1 MLDENVAL
9 TNGKNTSSAAVPTD
23 EELWGILEDESVEG
37 SPDTL
42 NHSQSNSGTL
52 PVGSMT
58 EQSIGADEEGD
69 FSEFEEDSEPD
80 SFRTRVSFASN
91 PVARLGLAAG
101 GVLVLVVA
109 VGAVVGGLQSSTT
122 PPVAQVT
129 PPPTPSPFA
138 SPMVPGSE
146 GSTKEQL
153 AFQEQKERMKNQKL
167 PPPVMKKTT
176 VAKQITP
183 TPTISP
189 SPTPIPESTPPPPVP
204 IPPPPAPIP
213 PATQPSPPIAVTTI
227 PIDPNK
233 EWADLAQAGTYGSFP
248 ATVLASSSNTPLLS
262 PPIVSSP
269 PLRPPD
275 TLASSSLPSSTLGLP
290 SLSTYA
296 SSHSGSKKLRIGST
310 ATATLINPIA
320 WSPDGKDA
328 AFGNSSKFIVR
339 LEEPLKGADGEVVI
353 PSGAELVVAVR
364 SLDPKTGLA
373 DLTALQVIINNQE
386 YAPPAGSITVRGE
399 SGRPLMADKLQDK
412 GREIAAGDMSLILFG
427 ALSKVG
433 EVMNQPSSA
442 TSVATGTT
450 TVSSVS
456 NSPNILGSALQG
468 GFSVLAQQQQQRNQ
482 QWISEITSRPDVRFI
497 PSGRRLQ
504 IFVNQ
509 SITL

>member
-9 TNGKNTSSAAVPTD
+9 TNGKNNSSSAVPTD
-23 EELWGILEDESVEG
+23 DELWGILEDESDEG
-37 SPDTL
+37 SSDTL
-42 NHSQSNSGTL
+42 NNSQSNSGTL
-52 PVGSMT
+52 PVGSMM
-58 EQSIGADEEGD
+58 EQSIGDEEGD
-69 FSEFEEDSEPD
+69 FSEFEEDSEPN
-80 SFRTRVSFASN
+80 SFRTQVSFASN

-122 PPVAQVT
+122 PPVTQVT
-129 PPPTPSPFA
+129 PSPTPSPFA

-167 PPPVMKKTT
+167 PTPVMKKVT

-183 TPTISP
+183 TSTISP
-189 SPTPIPESTPPPPVP
+189 SPAPIPESMPPPPVP
-204 IPPPPAPIP
+204 IAPPPAPIP
-213 PATQPSPPIAVTTI
+213 ATQPLPPIAVATL

-233 EWADLAQAGTYGSFP
+233 EWADLAQAGTYGSVP
-248 ATVLASSSNTPLLS
+248 ATILASSSNMPL
-262 PPIVSSP
+262 PPIASSP
-269 PLRPPD
+269 LLRPPD
-275 TLASSSLPSSTLGLP
+275 TFAPSSLPSSTLGLP

-296 SSHSGSKKLRIGST
+296 SSKKLRIGST

-320 WSPDGKDA
+320 WLPDGKDA

-339 LEEPLKGADGEVVI
+339 LDEPLKGVEGDVVI
-353 PSGAELVVAVR
+353 PIGAELVVAVR

-399 SGRPLMADKLQDK
+399 SGRPLIADKLQDK
-412 GREIAAGDMSLILFG
+412 GRDIVAGDMSLILFG

-433 EVMNQPSSA
+433 EVMNQPNSA

-456 NSPNILGSALQG
+456 NSPSVLGAALQG

-504 IFVNQ
+504 IFINQ

>member
-9 TNGKNTSSAAVPTD
+9 TNGKNNSSSAVPTD
-23 EELWGILEDESVEG
+23 DELWGILEDESDEG
-37 SPDTL
+37 SSDTL
-42 NHSQSNSGTL
+42 NNSQSNSGTL

-58 EQSIGADEEGD
+58 EQSIGDDEEGD

-80 SFRTRVSFASN
+80 GFRTQVSFASN

-138 SPMVPGSE
+138 TPMVPGTE

-167 PPPVMKKTT
+167 PPPVMKKVT

-189 SPTPIPESTPPPPVP
+189 TPTPIPESIPPTPISV
-204 IPPPPAPIP
+204 PPPAPIP
-213 PATQPSPPIAVTTI
+213 ATQPLPPIAVATL

-233 EWADLAQAGTYGSFP
+233 EWADLAQAGTYGSVP
-248 ATVLASSSNTPLLS
+248 ATILASSSNMPL
-262 PPIVSSP
+262 PPIASSP
-269 PLRPPD
+269 LLRPPD
-275 TLASSSLPSSTLGLP
+275 TLAPSSLPSSTLGLP

-296 SSHSGSKKLRIGST
+296 SSKKLRIGST

-320 WSPDGKDA
+320 WLPDGKDA

-339 LEEPLKGADGEVVI
+339 LDEPLKGVEGDVVI
-353 PSGAELVVAVR
+353 PIGAELVVAVR

-399 SGRPLMADKLQDK
+399 SGRPLIADKLQDK
-412 GREIAAGDMSLILFG
+412 GRDIAAGDMSLILFG

-433 EVMNQPSSA
+433 EIINQPNSA
-442 TSVATGTT
+442 TSVANGNT

-456 NSPNILGSALQG
+456 NSPNILGAALQG
-468 GFSVLAQQQQQRNQ
+468 GFSILAQQQQQRNQ

-504 IFVNQ
+504 IFINQ

>member
-101 GVLVLVVA
+101 GVLVVVVA
-109 VGAVVGGLQSSTT
+109 VGAIVGGLQSSTT

-129 PPPTPSPFA
+129 PSSTPSPFS
-138 SPMVPGSE
+138 SPMVPGGE

-167 PPPVMKKTT
+167 LPPVMKKTT

-189 SPTPIPESTPPPPVP
+189 SPAPIPESTPPPP
-204 IPPPPAPIP
+204 APIP
-213 PATQPSPPIAVTTI
+213 VSQPSPPIAVATI

-233 EWADLAQAGTYGSFP
+233 EWADLAQAGTYGSVP
-248 ATVLASSSNTPLLS
+248 ATILASSSNTPLPP
-262 PPIVSSP
+262 PPIAPSP

-275 TLASSSLPSSTLGLP
+275 TLSPSSLPSSTLGLP

-296 SSHSGSKKLRIGST
+296 SSNSGSKKLRIGST

-328 AFGNSSKFIVR
+328 AFGNSSKFIIR
-339 LEEPLKGADGEVVI
+339 LDEGLKGIDGEIVI
-353 PSGAELVVAVR
+353 PIGAELVVAVR

-399 SGRPLMADKLQDK
+399 SGRPLIADKLQDK

-456 NSPNILGSALQG
+456 NSPNMLGSALQG
-468 GFSVLAQQQQQRNQ
+468 GFSVLAQHQQQRNQ

-504 IFVNQ
+504 VFINQ

>member
-1 MLDENVAL
+1 MLDEKVAL
-9 TNGKNTSSAAVPTD
+9 TNGKHNSSSVVPTD
-23 EELWGILEDESVEG
+23 EELWGILEDESDEG

-42 NHSQSNSGTL
+42 NHSQSNSDTL

-69 FSEFEEDSEPD
+69 FSEFEEDAEPN
-80 SFRTRVSFASN
+80 SFRTQVSFASN

-101 GVLVLVVA
+101 GVLVLVLA

-122 PPVAQVT
+122 PPLAQVT

-138 SPMVPGSE
+138 TPMVPGTE

-167 PPPVMKKTT
+167 PPPVMTKVT

-183 TPTISP
+183 TPTPTISP
-189 SPTPIPESTPPPPVP
+189 TPTPIPESIPPTPISV
-204 IPPPPAPIP
+204 PPPAPIP
-213 PATQPSPPIAVTTI
+213 ATQPLPPIAVATL

-233 EWADLAQAGTYGSFP
+233 EWADLAQAGTYGSVP
-248 ATVLASSSNTPLLS
+248 ATILASSSNMPL
-262 PPIVSSP
+262 PPIASSP
-269 PLRPPD
+269 QFRPPD
-275 TLASSSLPSSTLGLP
+275 TLAPSSLPSSTLGLP

-296 SSHSGSKKLRIGST
+296 SSKKLRIGST

-320 WSPDGKDA
+320 WLPDGKDA

-339 LEEPLKGADGEVVI
+339 LDEPLKGADGEVVI

-399 SGRPLMADKLQDK
+399 SGRPLIADKLQDK
-412 GREIAAGDMSLILFG
+412 GRDIAAGDMSLILFG

-433 EVMNQPSSA
+433 EIINQPNSA
-442 TSVATGTT
+442 TSVANGNT
-450 TVSSVS
+450 TVSSIS
-456 NSPNILGSALQG
+456 NSPNILGAALQG
-468 GFSVLAQQQQQRNQ
+468 GFSILAQQQQQRNQ

-504 IFVNQ
+504 IFINQ

>member
-1 MLDENVAL
+1 MLDENVVL
-9 TNGKNTSSAAVPTD
+9 TNGKHNSSSVVPTD
-23 EELWGILEDESVEG
+23 EELWGILEDESVEE

-42 NHSQSNSGTL
+42 NHSQSNSNTL

-69 FSEFEEDSEPD
+69 FSEFEEDAEPD
-80 SFRTRVSFASN
+80 SFRTQVSFASN

-109 VGAVVGGLQSSTT
+109 VGAVMGGLQSSTT

-129 PPPTPSPFA
+129 PSPTPSPFA

-176 VAKQITP
+176 VAKQIAP

-189 SPTPIPESTPPPPVP
+189 SPAPIPESTPPPPVP
-204 IPPPPAPIP
+204 IPPPPTPIP
-213 PATQPSPPIAVTTI
+213 VSQPSPPIAVTTI

-233 EWADLAQAGTYGSFP
+233 EWADLAQAGTYGSVS
-248 ATVLASSSNTPLLS
+248 ATILASSSNTPLPS
-262 PPIVSSP
+262 PPIAPSP
-269 PLRPPD
+269 LLRAPD

-296 SSHSGSKKLRIGST
+296 SSNSGSKKLRIGST

-339 LEEPLKGADGEVVI
+339 LDEGLKSIDGEVVI

-399 SGRPLMADKLQDK
+399 SGRPLIADKLQDK
-412 GREIAAGDMSLILFG
+412 GRDIAAGDMSLILFG

-433 EVMNQPSSA
+433 EIINQPNSA
-442 TSVATGTT
+442 TSVANGNT

-456 NSPNILGSALQG
+456 NSPNILGAALQG

-504 IFVNQ
+504 VFVNQ

>member
-1 MLDENVAL
+1 MLDENAAL
-9 TNGKNTSSAAVPTD
+9 ANRKNTNPSAVPTD
-23 EELWGILEDESVEG
+23 EELWEILEDELVER

-42 NHSQSNSGTL
+42 NHSQSNSNTL
-52 PVGSMT
+52 PVGSMM
-58 EQSIGADEEGD
+58 EQSIGDDEEGD
-69 FSEFEEDSEPD
+69 FSEFEEDAEPN

-122 PPVAQVT
+122 PPVTQVT
-129 PPPTPSPFA
+129 PSPSPSPFA
-138 SPMVPGSE
+138 TPMVPGTE

-189 SPTPIPESTPPPPVP
+189 TPTPVPESTPPPPVP
-204 IPPPPAPIP
+204 IPPPAPI
-213 PATQPSPPIAVTTI
+213 PATQPSPPIAVATI
-227 PIDPNK
+227 PLDPNK
-233 EWADLAQAGTYGSFP
+233 EWADLAQAGIYGSVP
-248 ATVLASSSNTPLLS
+248 ATILASSSNTPLPS

>member
-1 MLDENVAL
+1 MLDENAAL
-9 TNGKNTSSAAVPTD
+9 TNGKHNSSSAVLTD
-23 EELWGILEDESVEG
+23 DELWGILEDESVEG
-37 SPDTL
+37 SSDTL
-42 NHSQSNSGTL
+42 NNSQSNSGTL

-58 EQSIGADEEGD
+58 EQSVGDEEGD

-80 SFRTRVSFASN
+80 RFRTQVSFASN

-101 GVLVLVVA
+101 GVLVLVLA

-138 SPMVPGSE
+138 TPMVLGTE

-167 PPPVMKKTT
+167 PPPVMKKVT

-183 TPTISP
+183 TISP
-189 SPTPIPESTPPPPVP
+189 TPAPIPESMPPPPVP
-204 IPPPPAPIP
+204 IAPPPAPIP
-213 PATQPSPPIAVTTI
+213 ATQSLPPIAVAI
-227 PIDPNK
+227 LPIDPNK
-233 EWADLAQAGTYGSFP
+233 EWADLAQAGTYGSVP
-248 ATVLASSSNTPLLS
+248 ATILASSSNMPL
-262 PPIVSSP
+262 PPIASSP
-269 PLRPPD
+269 LLRPPD
-275 TLASSSLPSSTLGLP
+275 TLAPSSLPSSTLGLP

-296 SSHSGSKKLRIGST
+296 SSKKLRIGST

-320 WSPDGKDA
+320 WLPDGKDA

-339 LEEPLKGADGEVVI
+339 LDEPLKGADGEVVI

-399 SGRPLMADKLQDK
+399 SGRPLIADKLQNK
-412 GREIAAGDMSLILFG
+412 GRDIAAGDMSLILFG

-433 EVMNQPSSA
+433 EIINQPNSA
-442 TSVATGTT
+442 TSVANGNT
-450 TVSSVS
+450 TVSSIS
-456 NSPNILGSALQG
+456 NSPNILGAALQG
-468 GFSVLAQQQQQRNQ
+468 GFSILAQQQQQRNQ

-504 IFVNQ
+504 IFINQ

>member
-1 MLDENVAL
+1 MLDENAAL
-9 TNGKNTSSAAVPTD
+9 TNGKHNSSSAVLTD
-23 EELWGILEDESVEG
+23 DELWGILEDESVEG
-37 SPDTL
+37 SSDTL
-42 NHSQSNSGTL
+42 NNSQSNSGTL

-58 EQSIGADEEGD
+58 EQSVGDEEGD

-80 SFRTRVSFASN
+80 RFRTQVSFASN

-101 GVLVLVVA
+101 GVLVLVLA

-129 PPPTPSPFA
+129 PPPTLSPFA
-138 SPMVPGSE
+138 TPMVPGTE

-167 PPPVMKKTT
+167 PPPVMTKVT

-183 TPTISP
+183 TLTISP
-189 SPTPIPESTPPPPVP
+189 TPTPIPESIPPTPISV
-204 IPPPPAPIP
+204 PPPAPIP
-213 PATQPSPPIAVTTI
+213 ATQPLPPIAVATL

-233 EWADLAQAGTYGSFP
+233 EWADLAQAGTYGSVP
-248 ATVLASSSNTPLLS
+248 ATILASSSNMPL
-262 PPIVSSP
+262 PPIASSP
-269 PLRPPD
+269 LLRPPD
-275 TLASSSLPSSTLGLP
+275 TLAPSSLPSSTLGLP

-296 SSHSGSKKLRIGST
+296 SSKKLRIGST

-320 WSPDGKDA
+320 WLPDGKDA

-339 LEEPLKGADGEVVI
+339 LDEPLKGADGEVVI

-399 SGRPLMADKLQDK
+399 SGRPLIADKLQDK

-433 EVMNQPSSA
+433 EIINQPNSA
-442 TSVATGTT
+442 TSVANGNT
-450 TVSSVS
+450 TVSSIS
-456 NSPNILGSALQG
+456 NSPNILGAALQG
-468 GFSVLAQQQQQRNQ
+468 GFSILAQQQQQRNQ

-504 IFVNQ
+504 VFINQ

>member
-9 TNGKNTSSAAVPTD
+9 TNGKNNSSSAVPTD
-23 EELWGILEDESVEG
+23 DELWGILEDESVEG
-37 SPDTL
+37 SSDTL
-42 NHSQSNSGTL
+42 NNSQSNSGTL
-52 PVGSMT
+52 PVGSMM
-58 EQSIGADEEGD
+58 EQSIGDEEGD

-80 SFRTRVSFASN
+80 RFRTQVSFASN

-101 GVLVLVVA
+101 GVLVLVLA

-138 SPMVPGSE
+138 TPMVPGTE

-167 PPPVMKKTT
+167 PPPVMKKVT

-183 TPTISP
+183 TISP
-189 SPTPIPESTPPPPVP
+189 TPTPIPESIPPTPISV
-204 IPPPPAPIP
+204 PPPAPIP
-213 PATQPSPPIAVTTI
+213 VTQPLLPIAVATL

-233 EWADLAQAGTYGSFP
+233 EWADLAQAGTYGSVP
-248 ATVLASSSNTPLLS
+248 ATILASSSNMPL
-262 PPIVSSP
+262 PPIASSP
-269 PLRPPD
+269 LLRPPD
-275 TLASSSLPSSTLGLP
+275 TLAPSSLPSSTLGLP
-290 SLSTYA
+290 NLSTYA
-296 SSHSGSKKLRIGST
+296 SSKKLRIGST

-320 WSPDGKDA
+320 WLPDGKDA

-339 LEEPLKGADGEVVI
+339 LDESLKGVEGDVVI
-353 PSGAELVVAVR
+353 PIGAELVVAVR

-399 SGRPLMADKLQDK
+399 SGRPLIADKLQDK
-412 GREIAAGDMSLILFG
+412 GRDIAAGDMSLILFG

-433 EVMNQPSSA
+433 EIINQPNSA
-442 TSVATGTT
+442 TSVANGNT
-450 TVSSVS
+450 TVSSIS
-456 NSPNILGSALQG
+456 NSPNILGAALQG
-468 GFSVLAQQQQQRNQ
+468 GFSILAQQQQQRNQ

-504 IFVNQ
+504 IFINQ

>member
-9 TNGKNTSSAAVPTD
+9 TNGKNNSSSAVPTD
-23 EELWGILEDESVEG
+23 DELWGILEDESDEG
-37 SPDTL
+37 SSDTL
-42 NHSQSNSGTL
+42 NNSQSNSGTL

-58 EQSIGADEEGD
+58 EQSIGDEEGD

-80 SFRTRVSFASN
+80 RFRTQVSFASN

-101 GVLVLVVA
+101 GVLVLVLA

-138 SPMVPGSE
+138 TPMVPGTE

-167 PPPVMKKTT
+167 PPPVMKKVT

-183 TPTISP
+183 TISP
-189 SPTPIPESTPPPPVP
+189 TPTPIPESIPPTPISV
-204 IPPPPAPIP
+204 PPPAPIP
-213 PATQPSPPIAVTTI
+213 ATQPLPPIAVATL

-233 EWADLAQAGTYGSFP
+233 EWADLAQAGTYGSVP
-248 ATVLASSSNTPLLS
+248 ATILASSSNMPL
-262 PPIVSSP
+262 PPIASSP
-269 PLRPPD
+269 LLRPPD
-275 TLASSSLPSSTLGLP
+275 TLAPSSLPSSTLGLP

-296 SSHSGSKKLRIGST
+296 SSKKLRIGST

-320 WSPDGKDA
+320 WLPDGKDA

-339 LEEPLKGADGEVVI
+339 LDEPLKGADGEVVI

-399 SGRPLMADKLQDK
+399 SGRPLIADKLQDK
-412 GREIAAGDMSLILFG
+412 GRDIAAGDMSLILFG

-433 EVMNQPSSA
+433 EIINQPNSA
-442 TSVATGTT
+442 TSVANGNT

-456 NSPNILGSALQG
+456 NSPNILGAALQG
-468 GFSVLAQQQQQRNQ
+468 GFSILAQQQQQRNQ

-504 IFVNQ
+504 IFINQ

>member
-9 TNGKNTSSAAVPTD
+9 TNGKHNRSSAVPTD
-23 EELWGILEDESVEG
+23 DELWEILEDESVEG
-37 SPDTL
+37 SSDTL
-42 NHSQSNSGTL
+42 NNSQSNSGTL
-52 PVGSMT
+52 PVGSMM
-58 EQSIGADEEGD
+58 EQSIGDEEGD

-80 SFRTRVSFASN
+80 RFRTQVSFASN

-101 GVLVLVVA
+101 GVLVLVLA

-138 SPMVPGSE
+138 TPMVPGTE

-167 PPPVMKKTT
+167 PPPVMKKVT

-189 SPTPIPESTPPPPVP
+189 TPTPIPESIPPTPISV
-204 IPPPPAPIP
+204 PPPALI
-213 PATQPSPPIAVTTI
+213 PATQPLPPIAVATL

-233 EWADLAQAGTYGSFP
+233 EWADLAQAGTYGSVP
-248 ATVLASSSNTPLLS
+248 ATILASSSNMPL
-262 PPIVSSP
+262 PPIASSP
-269 PLRPPD
+269 LLRPPD
-275 TLASSSLPSSTLGLP
+275 TLAPSSLPSSTLGLP

-296 SSHSGSKKLRIGST
+296 SSKKLRIGST

-320 WSPDGKDA
+320 WLPDGKDA
-328 AFGNSSKFIVR
+328 AFGNSPKFIVR
-339 LEEPLKGADGEVVI
+339 LDEPLKGMDSDVVI
-353 PSGAELVVAVR
+353 PTGAEVVVAVR

-399 SGRPLMADKLQDK
+399 SGRPLIADKLQDK
-412 GREIAAGDMSLILFG
+412 GRDIAAGDMSLILFG

-433 EVMNQPSSA
+433 EIINQPNSA
-442 TSVATGTT
+442 TSVANGNT
-450 TVSSVS
+450 TVSSIS
-456 NSPNILGSALQG
+456 NSPNILGAALQG
-468 GFSVLAQQQQQRNQ
+468 GFSILAQQQQQRNQ

-504 IFVNQ
+504 IFINQ